1 MKLIN
6 TPYLPESDV
15 LIGVAGAGILKYTD
29 ELKRLGIDTLVA
41 DSEPDL
47 PTPVINHADLC
58 VNYLGNGIVVLSKT
72 QTNLKASL
80 VNVILSMKA

>member
-15 LIGVAGAGILKYTD
+15 CIGVAGTGILKYTD
-29 ELKRLGIDTLVA
+29 ELKRLGIDTLVT

-47 PTPVINHADLC
+47 PKPVINHADLC
-58 VNYLGNGIVVLSKT
+58 VNYLGGGIVV
-72 QTNLKASL
+72 
-80 VNVILSMKA
+80 